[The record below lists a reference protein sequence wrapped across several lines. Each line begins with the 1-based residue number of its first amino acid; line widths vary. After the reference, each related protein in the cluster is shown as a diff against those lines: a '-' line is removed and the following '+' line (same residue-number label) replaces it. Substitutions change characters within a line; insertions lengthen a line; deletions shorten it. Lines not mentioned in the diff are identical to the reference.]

1 MPADL
6 LILYFKNSV
15 QTFKIMEDP
24 QNNNSTNNDSENNDN
39 VTKLVSV
46 EEEPAMESV
55 SRAKKRR
62 GIYLLPNLFTTGAL
76 FGGFYAVIAAMN
88 DRFEA
93 AALAI
98 FISMILDGL
107 DGRVARM
114 TNTQSDFGAEYD
126 SLSDMISFGIAPA
139 LIMYT
144 WSLSALGKIGWI
156 AAFIYVVSAALRLA
170 RFNTQIGHADKR
182 YFQGLASPAAAGFI
196 VGFVW
201 VCAENQIAGESLKY
215 LVMIMTIGAGL
226 LMVSNIKY
234 RSFKDLD
241 LKNKVPFVTILIMVL
256 VFVFIVYQP
265 PFILFSI
272 FALYTFSGLVGYTIR
287 KLKKAR

>member
-1 MPADL
+1 
-6 LILYFKNSV
+6 
-15 QTFKIMEDP
+15 MEDS
-24 QNNNSTNNDSENNDN
+24 QNNDPSTNNHKNNDK
-39 VTKLVSV
+39 VAKLVSV
-46 EEEPAMESV
+46 EEEPAVESV

-139 LIMYT
+139 LIMSVSYT
-144 WSLSALGKIGWI
+144 HLTL
-156 AAFIYVVSAALRLA
+156 
-170 RFNTQIGHADKR
+170 
-182 YFQGLASPAAAGFI
+182 P
-196 VGFVW
+196 
-201 VCAENQIAGESLKY
+201 
-215 LVMIMTIGAGL
+215 TI
-226 LMVSNIKY
+226 
-234 RSFKDLD
+234 
-241 LKNKVPFVTILIMVL
+241 
-256 VFVFIVYQP
+256 
-265 PFILFSI
+265 
-272 FALYTFSGLVGYTIR
+272 
-287 KLKKAR
+287 

>member
-1 MPADL
+1 
-6 LILYFKNSV
+6 
-15 QTFKIMEDP
+15 MEDS
-24 QNNNSTNNDSENNDN
+24 QNNDPSTNNHKNNDK
-39 VTKLVSV
+39 VAKLVSV
-46 EEEPAMESV
+46 EEEPAVESV

-265 PFILFSI
+265 PLILFSI

>member
-1 MPADL
+1 
-6 LILYFKNSV
+6 
-15 QTFKIMEDP
+15 MEEP
-24 QNNNSTNNDSENNDN
+24 KNNNLNSNNNDN
-39 VTKLVSV
+39 VTKLVDLEDKTV
-46 EEEPAMESV
+46 ESV
-55 SRAKKRR
+55 SNTKKRR

-114 TNTQSDFGAEYD
+114 TNTH

-144 WSLSALGKIGWI
+144 WSLSFLGKIGWI

-201 VCAENQIAGESLKY
+201 VCAENQITGESLKY
-215 LVMIMTIGAGL
+215 LVMILTIAAGL
-226 LMVSNIKY
+226 LMVSNVKY

-265 PFILFSI
+265 PFILFTI
-272 FALYTFSGLVGYTIR
+272 FALYTFSGLIGFILR